1 MYQSRI
7 EIFGLKS
14 ICHLTRVI
22 SDGAAEIDQ
31 QVDQLEYSEE
41 QIPINRQILG
51 ELGLAERGLAPG

>member
-1 MYQSRI
+1 MQ
-7 EIFGLKS
+7 S
-14 ICHLTRVI
+14 ICHLTVVMG
-22 SDGAAEIDQ
+22 DGAAECDQ